1 MVTALVD
8 DIVRHAARAPWAA
21 ARFTIAGEHTRERRE
36 LGAPTALE
44 LTANAS
50 RWGA

>member
-8 DIVRHAARAPWAA
+8 AIGRHAARAPQ
-21 ARFTIAGEHTRERRE
+21 ARFTLAGELVRERGE
-36 LGAPTALE
+36 LGAPTTLE
-44 LTANAS
+44 LAANVS